1 MKFLDLAKVYIKS
14 GAGGN
19 GCISF
24 RREAHTEY
32 GGPDGGN
39 GGNGGSVYIIA
50 SAAINNLL
58 EK

>member
-39 GGNGGSVYIIA
+39 AFELFRPFGRM
-50 SAAINNLL
+50 LPCL
-58 EK
+58 R